1 MTVLLMNFSV
11 FFSPPLQ
18 DIILTV
24 HLSEYEVSSYDEENC
39 VDHDNDEYDQVEV
52 EKLRGVEELV

>member
-1 MTVLLMNFSV
+1 M
-11 FFSPPLQ
+11 
-18 DIILTV
+18 TV

-39 VDHDNDEYDQVEV
+39 VDHDDDEYDQVEV